1 MRSFGAV
8 PDNRY
13 RRAAASNRPAQKA
26 PHRSV
31 NAAVDGRIERSRACS
46 CGGGCPRCKS
56 AAPQLGEGTG
66 PVAKSV
72 QRQLGHIGGGL
83 GSGLGLGTSTNYI
96 FDTFQVTERNL
107 SDPDIIA
114 RFERLSLTGLREYRA
129 QVTDPAVVDYIT
141 RLIASRPRVPC
152 NTLEVQRTTQLAEDG
167 RTQSL
172 PYLALARR
180 ALDRLHS
187 RWIDNKADLLAGR
200 LHLRGEVMCA
210 FNSNFN
216 ITQSDPDYGVRQ
228 IWVMERLRHLET
240 RMSTAAAYACDSESS
255 DVCATQNSDTVAY
268 VRDHRPPIHFCPH
281 YRDGLDSI
289 GQQATVIHEYAHL
302 LPGVGDAGDYA
313 LGGWGAQV
321 MTCSP
326 NFKFT
331 AASDILTN
339 TADALAGFVMH
350 IGQTGADTVE
360 VR

>member
-1 MRSFGAV
+1 M
-8 PDNRY
+8 
-13 RRAAASNRPAQKA
+13 
-26 PHRSV
+26 
-31 NAAVDGRIERSRACS
+31 
-46 CGGGCPRCKS
+46 
-56 AAPQLGEGTG
+56 
-66 PVAKSV
+66 AKSV

-83 GSGLGLGTSTNYI
+83 GSGLRLGTSTNYI

-114 RFERLSLTGLREYRA
+114 RFEGLSLTGLREYRT

-152 NTLEVQRTTQLAEDG
+152 NALEVQRTTQLAEDA

-187 RWIDNKADLLAGR
+187 RWIENKADLLAGR
-200 LHLRGEVMCA
+200 MHLRGEV
-210 FNSNFN
+210 
-216 ITQSDPDYGVRQ
+216 D
-228 IWVMERLRHLET
+228 LRIQQQFQHHAIRSGLWRSAISGSWSGCVISRR

-255 DVCATQNSDTVAY
+255 DICASRTAIRLPTCAITGRRSISA
-268 VRDHRPPIHFCPH
+268 PHF
-281 YRDGLDSI
+281 RDGPDSI

-302 LPGVGDAGDYA
+302 LPGVDDAGGYA

-321 MTCSP
+321 MTCATNS
-326 NFKFT
+326 KFT
-331 AASDILTN
+331 PASDILTN